1 MPRLLSP
8 QEAVLLQKDTD
19 YLNTGIGIWQ
29 SRVVDWNGRFILIYR
44 SETEGYIPTDITD
57 LGQVRIQ
64 ALVEQSEIHGIWYYL
79 PSSIAS
85 VISDA
90 AEETI
95 DAIKEAGGGITEIA
109 QSTAT
114 AIGQTVANLTKPIV
128 DTLAIP
134 LILGV
139 AIGLIYLMKK
149 G

>member
-19 YLNTGIGIWQ
+19 YLNVGIGIWQ

-64 ALVEQSEIHGIWYYL
+64 ALTEQSEIHGVWYYL

-95 DAIKEAGGGITEIA
+95 DTIKEAGGGITEIA

-114 AIGQTVANLTKPIV
+114 AIGQTVANLLQPV
-128 DTLAIP
+128 VSTLTIP
-134 LILGV
+134 LIV
-139 AIGLIYLMKK
+139 AGIVALVYLFKK
-149 G
+149 